1 MLVTTYRGRKL
12 SGKSIKEVL
21 KDFGLAENQA
31 KIYIFLAK
39 HGVLKGGEIA
49 KQNKMPTAVVYRT
62 LKILQ
67 HKGFVESTLEFPA
80 RYTAVSFETILDY
93 NIKTK
98 KEEAL
103 QIEKS
108 KKGLLE
114 DWKNLSKKAP
124 QPIANIFWC
133 FSKKF
138 MSSY

>member
-1 MLVTTYRGRKL
+1 MG
-12 SGKSIKEVL
+12 SKSIRDIL
-21 KDFGLAENQA
+21 KDFGLSGNQV
-31 KIYIFLAK
+31 KIYIHLAK
-39 HGVLKGGEIA
+39 HGVQKGGEISKQTKTA
-49 KQNKMPTAVVYRT
+49 KAITYRT
-62 LKILQ
+62 LKTLQ
-67 HKGFVESTLEFPA
+67 GKGFVESTLESPTK
-80 RYTAVSFETILDY
+80 YIAVPFETILEQ